1 MSIRVV
7 DKAREATLVA
17 ACLTQDEKMVAAV
30 LTEVLADDDPGA
42 MLHLAMACAKDTA
55 SLLVQSVGPEAA
67 LKLTRDRVVEL
78 RAETS
83 E

>member
-17 ACLTQDEKMVAAV
+17 ACLTQDENMVAAV
-30 LTEVLADDDPGA
+30 LTEVLADEDPGA

-55 SLLVQSVGPEAA
+55 SFLVQSVGPEKA
-67 LKLTRDRVVEL
+67 LDLTRARVAEL
-78 RAETS
+78 RAEAG